1 VRDYALGE
9 TKYLVHSWED
19 PLVHD
24 LENVGPTTL
33 RFVTVELKH

>member
-1 VRDYALGE
+1 MNAPLHIRGLSIAIGR
-9 TKYLVHSWED
+9 

-24 LENVGPTTL
+24 LENVGETRL